1 MSSQSGLRYRDSSR
15 TPAVLCAMA
24 VLFCVLAVAPIV
36 AAAESDRTPVLTVP
50 ACDRPLDIGAHLP
63 GDATLEPNRL
73 YLLGETP
80 EGVAVVAQV
89 VSGTTAEGL
98 ARAGG
103 RVLGKVPAGKGGEGV
118 RRFKVAPPTVPMSPP
133 GPGYSLEEVGDT
145 SLKVLE
151 AGRPVLTYNFG
162 LMTGEQ
168 VPEKDHRRTRAC
180 YIHPVFGL
188 DGEAITEDFPRDH
201 YHHHGVFWTW
211 PYIGVGGKVYD
222 LWQGTGMDDRFVAWL
237 ARETGPI
244 AAVLGVENGWFV
256 GEKKVMI
263 ERVWITAFAA
273 DEDSQAI
280 DVRLVLIPTDQPV
293 SLQGRGGKSYGG
305 LTVRFQNLPRQDV
318 TITVPS
324 GRTTNDLYVTPLE
337 WVDYTAKYPGRE
349 KPSGATVMIHPEHP
363 DYPPTW
369 LTRHYGPQCVGWPG
383 VKAETF
389 QPGQPIQ
396 LDYRLHV
403 HRGLHEVE
411 EIKAAYAAYVA
422 ATKAKFEQ

>member
-1 MSSQSGLRYRDSSR
+1 MSSRPGLRCPVCSR
-15 TPAVLCAMA
+15 TSAALCAMA
-24 VLFCVLAVAPIV
+24 VVACVLAGTSIV
-36 AAAESDRTPVLTVP
+36 PAAEPDQTPVLTVP
-50 ACDRPLDIGAHLP
+50 VCDRPLAVGVDLP
-63 GDATLEPNRL
+63 GDVRLEPQSVW
-73 YLLGETP
+73 LLNETP
-80 EGVAVVAQV
+80 EGVQVPAQV
-89 VSGTTAEGL
+89 VSGITDEGL

-103 RVLGKVPAGKGGEGV
+103 RVLAKVPAGKGGDGV
-118 RRFKVAPPTVPMSPP
+118 RRFKVEPPTVPMAPP

-168 VPEKDHRRTRAC
+168 VPERDHRRTRAC
-180 YIHPVFGL
+180 YIHPVWGL

-211 PYIGVGGKVYD
+211 PYVGVGDKTYD
-222 LWQGTGMDDRFVAWL
+222 LWQGTGMDDRFVGWL
-237 ARETGPI
+237 AREVGPI

-273 DEDSQAI
+273 EKDSQAI
-280 DVRLVLIPTDQPV
+280 DVCLVLIPTDRPV

-305 LTVRFQNLPRQDV
+305 LTVRFQGLPRQDV

-324 GRTTNDLYVTPLE
+324 GRTTDDLKMTPLE
-337 WVDYTAKYPGRE
+337 WVDYTGKYPGHE
-349 KPSGATVMIHPEHP
+349 NPSGATVMIHPEHP

-383 VKAETF
+383 VKAQTF
-389 QPGQPIQ
+389 QPGQTIR
-396 LDYRLHV
+396 LDYRLRV
-403 HRGLHEVE
+403 HRGLPEVDDL
-411 EIKAAYAAYVA
+411 KAAYAGYVA
-422 ATKAKFEQ
+422 ATKAKVE